1 MGKWFIV
8 TGHSALGTVQ
18 SSFFPV
24 LSQYLGERTLRV
36 YRPLGGFLSE
46 LASSKT
52 SAILESDDGNCK
64 LRKKY
69 FQKHLL

>member
-1 MGKWFIV
+1 MEKWFIV
-8 TGHSALGTVQ
+8 AQPSALGTVQ
-18 SSFFPV
+18 SSVPV

-46 LASSKT
+46 LVSSKT
-52 SAILESDDGNCK
+52 SAILESDYGNCK

-69 FQKHLL
+69 FKTHLL

>member
-8 TGHSALGTVQ
+8 TEHSALGTVQ
-18 SSFFPV
+18 SSFPV

-36 YRPLGGFLSE
+36 YRPFGGFLSE

-52 SAILESDDGNCK
+52 SAILESDYGNSK

-69 FQKHLL
+69 FTKHLL

>member
-1 MGKWFIV
+1 MGKWLIV
-8 TGHSALGTVQ
+8 TEHSALGTVQ
-18 SSFFPV
+18 SPFPV

-52 SAILESDDGNCK
+52 SAILESDYGNCK